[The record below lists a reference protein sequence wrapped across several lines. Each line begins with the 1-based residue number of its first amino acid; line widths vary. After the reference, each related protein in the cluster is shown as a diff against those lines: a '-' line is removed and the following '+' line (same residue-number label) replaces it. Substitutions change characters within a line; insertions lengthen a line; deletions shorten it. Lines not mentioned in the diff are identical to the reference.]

1 MLMLADLLRQP
12 SAASESPDHPL
23 ARLTACHR
31 RVEQRLET
39 LARAG
44 ARFSSDRHEALRAI
58 DACLHFFDT
67 NGVLHTADEE
77 ESLFPRLLPLLAPAE
92 RAVVEG
98 LEQDHETARRLHAEL
113 TDASAAL
120 HRCPESGAGLAA
132 FRDCVSRLDTLYRRH
147 IGIEDTEVAGLARR
161 LLTGADLVAIGAE
174 MSQRRHLAE
183 VVL

>member
-1 MLMLADLLRQP
+1 MLTVADLLAQP
-12 SAASESPDHPL
+12 RTGESADHPL

-44 ARFSSDRHEALRAI
+44 ARFSSDRDEALRVI

-77 ESLFPRLLPLLAPAE
+77 ESLFPRLLPLLVPE
-92 RAVVEG
+92 RRAVVEG

-113 TDASAAL
+113 TVASAAL
-120 HRCPESGAGLAA
+120 HQSPEGEAGLAA
-132 FRDCVSRLDTLYRRH
+132 FRNCVSRLDTLYRRH
-147 IGIEDTEVAGLARR
+147 IGIEDAEVAGFARR
-161 LLTGADLVAIGAE
+161 HLTNADLAAIGAE
-174 MSQRRHLAE
+174 MSQRRRAE